1 MNGAMQPGS
10 RPEETGAVQAGSPR
24 SSVGPVGKPPRPTA
38 SAGELVA
45 AVLKLASALCG
56 LAAAG
61 LFVLP
66 LLRGEVSSTPRLI
79 TLSPTSA
86 SSSSE
91 PTPASKPGGDEPAAS
106 EGEPP
111 PETEKPTR
119 EERTAFK
126 GALLSLESQ
135 PSGANVRVN
144 GVDQGDTPVTV
155 GLDCVPGRTLVV
167 EFTLRGFQKATHRTP
182 CPRDSLVTV
191 TARLRKGSG
200 KSSNNRK

>member
-1 MNGAMQPGS
+1 MQPGS
-10 RPEETGAVQAGSPR
+10 RPGETGAAQAGSPGSFVR
-24 SSVGPVGKPPRPTA
+24 PVGRPPRPVA

-66 LLRGEVSSTPRLI
+66 LLRGEVSSSPRLI

-86 SSSSE
+86 ASAPQ
-91 PTPASKPGGDEPAAS
+91 PTSKAIAAPKPRVDEPAA
-106 EGEPP
+106 EEPP
-111 PETEKPTR
+111 PETEKQTQ
-119 EERTAFK
+119 EARTPFQ
-126 GALLSLESQ
+126 GALLSLESH

-167 EFTLRGFQKATHRTP
+167 EFTLKGFQKATHRAK
-182 CPRDSLVTV
+182 CPRNALVTV
-191 TARLRKGSG
+191 TARLRKGSD
-200 KSSNNRK
+200 KSSTGKK